1 MYKLYI
7 YNNNTELSEK
17 TKIELKRLLPEY
29 NMIVVDEY
37 SDEVDLIACIGGDG
51 TFLNF
56 VHACNFPACPIIGI
70 NTGHLGFFQEA
81 VPSEIE
87 ECLKAFTSG
96 QYTLQTIKP
105 IKAKVCSD
113 GHEYEYFGLNEI
125 MIRGPHTH
133 ITHLCID
140 IDGTVVQDFCGDG
153 ILVSTNVGS
162 TAYNYSLGGA
172 IVAPELDVL
181 QLTPVAPSNTN
192 AYRCFHSSIIYPSN
206 KELILSTLKN
216 TKDDEIIVTYDGLY
230 QSFDKVSEIRITQSE
245 IEINL
250 IRYNSYSYW
259 AKLKD
264 KLL

>member
-1 MYKLYI
+1 MKKI
-7 YNNNTELSEK
+7 FIHNNQTELSEYTHK
-17 TKIELKRLLPEY
+17 KLSLLLTEY
-29 NMIVVDEY
+29 NLTEVQEY

-56 VHACNFPACPIIGI
+56 VHTYNFPSCPIIGI

-81 VPSEIE
+81 LPDKLEDF
-87 ECLKAFTSG
+87 LQAYTSG
-96 QYTLQTIKP
+96 SYSLQTIKP
-105 IKAKVCSD
+105 IVARIYTKNR
-113 GHEYEYFGLNEI
+113 EYEYYGINEI

-140 IDGTVVQDFCGDG
+140 IDGTTVQEFCGDG

-181 QLTPVAPSNTN
+181 QLTPIAPSNTN
-192 AYRCFHSSIIYPSN
+192 AYRCFHSSVIYPSH
-206 KELILSTLKN
+206 KEVTLTTLKN
-216 TKDDEIIVTYDGLY
+216 TMDDEIIVAYDGLY
-230 QSFDKVSEIRITQSE
+230 QSFCKVNEIKIAQSP

-250 IRYNSYSYW
+250 IRYSDYGYW
-259 AKLKD
+259 LKLKD